1 HQHVGDENAAV
12 RAALSRDPRSAGD
25 AAADEIGGNSG
36 EIVMRARLAGAPA
49 GLVPTAA
56 ELAAA
61 PQVRDDARSAAF
73 EPELSDGRVVAGKH
87 RDVESAIAGEMH
99 GRVAGLSLGANLHVG
114 NSLPANRTPPLPAHP
129 HSTAPKRPRPPL
141 P

>member
-1 HQHVGDENAAV
+1 VVRIAVFSDPARARKELAVAAHVDQRDGAEQRPEPLRIAHQHVGDENAAV
-12 RAALSRDPRSAGD
+12 RAALGRDPRGARD
-25 AAADEIGGNSG
+25 AAADEIGGDSG

-73 EPELSDGRVVAGKH
+73 EPELAD
-87 RDVESAIAGEMH
+87 
-99 GRVAGLSLGANLHVG
+99 
-114 NSLPANRTPPLPAHP
+114 
-129 HSTAPKRPRPPL
+129 
-141 P
+141 